1 VEEARLDV
9 LPARAQARANGCRG
23 MLDAETR
30 LIGTQTAQPIRIRIG
45 PGECGQGGG
54 VARHS
59 FRRLDELVEVAFVGA
74 RPFHHFHG
82 C

>member
-1 VEEARLDV
+1 
-9 LPARAQARANGCRG
+9 
-23 MLDAETR
+23 
-30 LIGTQTAQPIRIRIG
+30 
-45 PGECGQGGG
+45 